1 MMSTSMQ
8 APPKENRLS
17 FWTKLVYG
25 TGDWSGSS
33 YGTLRQIF
41 YAIFLTD
48 VVGLEPRLASVAALL
63 GILWDAVNDPLV
75 GMLTDRVRT
84 RWGRRRPFLLI
95 FAIPFGLSFMLLWWA
110 PPWHNQI
117 ALAATVSL
125 AFMLSDTFET
135 LCGVPFSALLPELT
149 PDYDDRT
156 TLTSFRIFFNLL
168 ASLATAVAAPMI
180 VDAALSAGL
189 NQQQGY
195 LLVAGMFGG
204 LAAIPYL
211 LIFAVVRE
219 KYVTTET
226 KTVPDIPFRETV
238 RTAWGNIPFRF
249 ATAIYMLNW
258 ITFDLVALALPFY
271 LLYWIARGNLLFSV
285 TLLGINLPLE
295 SAVFAILLITA
306 VIALPFWLWLS
317 HRLSKRSAYII
328 GMVFWA
334 GVQLA
339 IFSVR
344 PGQITLVLWMSF
356 LAGLSVSAAHILPDA
371 IFPDVIEWDELR
383 TGRRQE
389 GIYYGVKNFVRKLT
403 GALAIFIAL
412 QVMGWFGYQTPPEG
426 ATTFTQSPATLTAI
440 RVLIGPLGAVLLF
453 SAVLTAWFYPLTR
466 ERHARIRKLLA
477 QRKDRAAAND

>member
-1 MMSTSMQ
+1 MSTSTQ

-63 GILWDAVNDPLV
+63 GIIWDAVNDPLV

-412 QVMGWFGYQTPPEG
+412 QVMGWFGYQTPPEN
-426 ATTFTQSPATLTAI
+426 ATTFMQSPATLTAI
-440 RVLIGPLGAVLLF
+440 RVLIGPFGAVLLF